1 MFIPF
6 NSALRP
12 TAILCDNKC
21 FYSLDDSII
30 KPTLH
35 GCEIIL
41 HWAIH
46 VASQTSAML
55 CFQFCFFSTPFY
67 HHSARL
73 GCSRTTT
80 FIGQHLVYE
89 HLWQGNIIT
98 NHFTLGLFSG
108 FWPPLMPADLGLP
121 CTGFDS
127 IFTQVKMQTV
137 TFHTTHFITTLVD
150 YIIFAV

>member
-21 FYSLDDSII
+21 FYSPDDSII
-30 KPTLH
+30 KPTPH
-35 GCEIIL
+35 GCGIIL

-46 VASQTSAML
+46 VPSQTSAML
-55 CFQFCFFSTPFY
+55 CFQFSFFPPFY

-73 GCSRTTT
+73 GCSRTTA

-89 HLWQGNIIT
+89 CLWQGDIVT
-98 NHFTLGLFSG
+98 NHFTLGLFLG
-108 FWPPLMPADLGLP
+108 FWLSLMPADLGLP
-121 CTGFDS
+121 CTGFNFS
-127 IFTQVKMQTV
+127 TQ
-137 TFHTTHFITTLVD
+137 
-150 YIIFAV
+150 A